1 MSREITVRKA
11 AQRLGCTLHHAY
23 ALVYANRLPSRKV
36 ADRWLIPLA
45 AVESRI
51 KQRAA
56 RGVVRKNIKV
66 GRRMN

>member
-1 MSREITVRKA
+1 MPREITVREA

-36 ADRWLIPLA
+36 AGRWLIPSA

-56 RGVVRKNIKV
+56 RGVTRKNVKIGK
-66 GRRMN
+66 RTI